1 MAAEKEKSATAK
13 PAAAAPAYSPG
24 LEGVIA
30 GESAICQVNADAGL
44 LYRGYDVHDL
54 AKQCTYE
61 QVAYLLLMGELPNAA
76 QLARFRSE
84 LDAHR
89 KLPEPIIGTLRLQPR
104 GAHPMDV
111 LRTGVSMLAGFD
123 QDLTDNSHEAN
134 LRKSIRLLAR
144 INSLAATAYR
154 VVNGKEPIAA
164 QPGLSHAADFLQQLT
179 GKPAEDWMV
188 KAMNVMF
195 ILYAEHDF
203 NASTFAAR
211 VTASTLADLY
221 AAVTAAIA
229 ALKGPLHGGANE
241 QAMAMLREV
250 SAAPD
255 AEAWV
260 ADRLAKKQ
268 LIMGFGHRIYKKG
281 DSRVATMRA
290 MAKEIGPRVGQ
301 TQWVPACEALEAAM
315 QKLKGLYANADL
327 YAAPLF
333 HMMGI
338 PSDLNTPIFAVGR
351 CAGWC
356 AHVTE
361 QQDHNRLIR
370 PKSLYNGVAPRPFP
384 PAMELAK

>member
-1 MAAEKEKSATAK
+1 MAAEKTKSDTAK
-13 PAAAAPAYSPG
+13 AAPAYSPG

-30 GESAICQVNADAGL
+30 GESAICQVNSDAGL

-61 QVAYLLLMGELPNAA
+61 QVAYLLLMGELPDAA

-84 LDAHR
+84 LDANR
-89 KLPEPIIGTLRLQPR
+89 KLPEQVIGTLRLQPR

-123 QDLTDNSHEAN
+123 KDLNDNSHEAN

-144 INSLAATAYR
+144 INSLAATAHR
-154 VVNGKEPIAA
+154 VASGKEPVPP

-188 KAMNVMF
+188 KALNVLF

-221 AAVTAAIA
+221 AAVTAALA

-241 QAMAMLREV
+241 QAMAMLEEV
-250 SAAPD
+250 SKAPD

-281 DSRVATMRA
+281 DGRA
-290 MAKEIGPRVGQ
+290 AIMHEMAKEIGPRVGQ
-301 TQWVPACEALEAAM
+301 TNWVPAAEALEAAM
-315 QKLKGLYANADL
+315 AKQKGLFANADL

-338 PSDLNTPIFAVGR
+338 ASELNTPIFAVGR

-370 PKSLYNGVAPRPFP
+370 PKSLYNGVAPRPLP

>member
-1 MAAEKEKSATAK
+1 MAAEKEKNATAK

-24 LEGVIA
+24 LEGIIA

-61 QVAYLLLMGELPNAA
+61 QVAYLLLMGELPDAA

-89 KLPEPIIGTLRLQPR
+89 KLPEPIIGALRLQPR

-154 VVNGKEPIAA
+154 VVNGKEPVAA
-164 QPGLSHAADFLQQLT
+164 QPGLSHAADFLQQFT